1 MLRLFPSLRFVPSAA
16 IVLLIC
22 ATGCRSPQVET
33 TVINSGTT
41 ALHNIEVDYPS
52 ASFGIS
58 SLAPGQQFHYQL
70 QLQDA
75 GRMKVQFFDSAQK
88 EHSGKGPYA
97 VQGQQG
103 TLTITID
110 ANVNTN
116 VVYLCA
122 SEKKSDLRMLSF
134 LATMTS

>member
-1 MLRLFPSLRFVPSAA
+1 MLRFFPSLRFVPSAA

-33 TVINSGTT
+33 TVINSGAT

-70 QLQDA
+70 QLQDT

-88 EHSGKGPYA
+88 QHSGTGPYA

-103 TLTITID
+103 TLRITID
-110 ANVNTN
+110 GSGKSLWAAN
-116 VVYLCA
+116 LHPSA
-122 SEKKSDLRMLSF
+122 PAPKGE
-134 LATMTS
+134 